1 VAKKSGLL
9 QPDDSL
15 EDTTLQ
21 DYLDMYKKPLYDD
34 SMQAILQ
41 LTEVAAEKKKKKK
54 GKDKKTLPKSH
65 NKLLAAGKMMLAKK
79 EEPEEDEGECA
90 CWHLSLVYANLAS
103 CSSVLD
109 D

>member
-41 LTEVAAEKKKKKK
+41 LTEVAVEKKKKK

-79 EEPEEDEGECA
+79 KSQKKMKE
-90 CWHLSLVYANLAS
+90 
-103 CSSVLD
+103 SVSAGTSA
-109 D
+109 